1 GDSHSPTGGAFGAYM
16 FGIGSTEMLGVVVT
30 GKIWVKVPRTI
41 MMQWNGRLQAGVTA
55 KDMML
60 HMIGLYGTNGA
71 DYNVVEFRGSA
82 IDAMTMQE
90 RMTLS
95 NMTAELG
102 AQTGLIAPDATT
114 VDFLQQ
120 AGVHEDV
127 DLAHWVTDPDADYE
141 VRSFDASSLA

>member
-1 GDSHSPTGGAFGAYM
+1 TGGAFGAYM

-30 GKIWVKVPRTI
+30 GKIWIKVPRTI
-41 MMQWNGRLQAGVTA
+41 MMQWNGRLQSGVTA

-60 HMIGLYGTNGA
+60 HMIGRYGTNGA
-71 DYNVVEFRGSA
+71 DYNAVEFRGSA
-82 IDAMTMQE
+82 IDVMSMQE

-114 VDFLQQ
+114 VDFLRQ
-120 AGVHEDV
+120 AGVHEDIDV
-127 DLAHWVTDPDADYE
+127 TDWVTDLDADYE
-141 VRSFDASSLA
+141 LRTFDASSLSPMVA